1 MINNVLE
8 KLFLKKDLFKL
19 DIKEDEIKRHD
30 YFNRSINQVN
40 YLEDNNDILIK
51 TEGFRKKGS
60 SDSSDGRAL
69 TVDARDFVHGYVVMM
84 KNDDLEGIKWNLAT
98 LKVCKNET

>member
-19 DIKEDEIKRHD
+19 DIKEDEINHDD
-30 YFNRSINQVN
+30 YFNGSINQVN
-40 YLEDNNDILIK
+40 YLKDTNDIFIE
-51 TEGFRKKGS
+51 TEGLRKKGLG
-60 SDSSDGRAL
+60 DSSDGRAL
-69 TVDARDFVHGYVVMM
+69 TVDAHDFIHGYVVMT